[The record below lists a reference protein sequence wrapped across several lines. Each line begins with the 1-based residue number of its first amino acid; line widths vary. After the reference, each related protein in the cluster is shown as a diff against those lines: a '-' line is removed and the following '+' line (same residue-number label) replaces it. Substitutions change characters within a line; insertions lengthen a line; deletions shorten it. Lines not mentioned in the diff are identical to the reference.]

1 MEEYIKWLENKIEV
15 CLEDKDLQR
24 EHWAFCQALK
34 KYRELALR
42 QPLVSGCFSSQIQN
56 KMSKK
61 KWSFKTH
68 TSALADTGDYEG
80 YVQFTNGKDIF
91 QTSGD
96 ELEEEQ
102 MQQFCELLDLMP
114 DLWSHKC
121 DNAEFELSQIRK
133 KSEHFEKALKTIRD
147 AFYTDGET
155 DKKKIDDLKAIAFNA
170 LYEIEQGLF

>member
-1 MEEYIKWLENKIEV
+1 MEKETE
-15 CLEDKDLQR
+15 
-24 EHWAFCQALK
+24 K
-34 KYRELALR
+34 KE
-42 QPLVSGCFSSQIQN
+42 
-56 KMSKK
+56 

-155 DKKKIDDLKAIAFNA
+155 DKEKIDDLKAIAFNA

>member
-1 MEEYIKWLENKIEV
+1 ML
-15 CLEDKDLQR
+15 
-24 EHWAFCQALK
+24 AAAL
-34 KYRELALR
+34 A
-42 QPLVSGCFSSQIQN
+42 SQIKI
-56 KMSKK
+56 KMSKE

-80 YVQFTNGKDIF
+80 YVQFTNGKDIL

-102 MQQFCELLDLMP
+102 LQDFCDLLDCMP
-114 DLWSHKC
+114 DLWSHKI

-133 KSEHFEKALKTIRD
+133 KAEYFEKALKTIRD

-155 DKKKIDDLKAIAFNA
+155 DKEKVEDLKAIAFNA
-170 LYEIEQGLF
+170 LYEVEHGLF

>member
-1 MEEYIKWLENKIEV
+1 MPKE
-15 CLEDKDLQR
+15 
-24 EHWAFCQALK
+24 
-34 KYRELALR
+34 
-42 QPLVSGCFSSQIQN
+42 
-56 KMSKK
+56 

-68 TSALADTGDYEG
+68 TFALADTGDYEG

-102 MQQFCELLDLMP
+102 MQEFCELLDLMP

-155 DKKKIDDLKAIAFNA
+155 DKENIAFDA
-170 LYEIEQGLF
+170 EDSLFLFVIIRHPENLLSDYFFISI

>member
-1 MEEYIKWLENKIEV
+1 L
-15 CLEDKDLQR
+15 L
-24 EHWAFCQALK
+24 AAAL
-34 KYRELALR
+34 A
-42 QPLVSGCFSSQIQN
+42 SQIKI
-56 KMSKK
+56 KMSKE

-96 ELEEEQ
+96 ELEEKQ

-155 DKKKIDDLKAIAFNA
+155 DKEKIDDLKAIAFNA

>member
-1 MEEYIKWLENKIEV
+1 MNSNITT
-15 CLEDKDLQR
+15 
-24 EHWAFCQALK
+24 
-34 KYRELALR
+34 ELSNEAQNPLLR
-42 QPLVSGCFSSQIQN
+42 VGAVIGCRSSQIKI
-56 KMSKK
+56 KMTKE

-68 TSALADTGDYEG
+68 TSALADTGDYES

-91 QTSGD
+91 QTCGD

-102 MQQFCELLDLMP
+102 VQQFCELLDLMP

-155 DKKKIDDLKAIAFNA
+155 DKEKIDNLKAIAFNA
-170 LYEIEQGLF
+170 LYEIEQGCR